1 MRSSVLRN
9 VVILLSLDLNI
20 TLMIVHILWSVLGG
34 NQLQVHLYEQVVL
47 FKGNRVNNSAGK
59 ICKWKF

>member
-47 FKGNRVNNSAGK
+47 FKGN
-59 ICKWKF
+59 